1 MVFSSP
7 MLQATEEEKKILCT
21 VKFMFES
28 NLYIHKLLGILYV
41 AVKAQA
47 KRFSFGLREVDE
59 VQRGNRKVDERME

>member
-1 MVFSSP
+1 
-7 MLQATEEEKKILCT
+7 MLQATEEENKILCT